1 MFKKLLK
8 INRFTLATYSL
19 FGFLFWHFG
28 KEMLQ
33 VKENG
38 WYVGHINLWGDL
50 LLHLSFINKFLV
62 SGQILP
68 ISPIFPDTKPNYP
81 IFADYVTAILARFT
95 GVDFA
100 LFFVTFTVGIILI
113 YTSRIF
119 IKTFI
124 RNEAMIFLSLLIFF
138 FNGGL
143 GFHYFFQDYVTSGES
158 IFQFLT
164 QIPREYT
171 NIKDQDFWWIN
182 NYLAYFLPQRGL
194 LFAFPITLLVFS
206 LLYTGFK
213 EQKRQYFILA
223 ALLSGSLTLVQ
234 AHSLFVIF
242 LVCAISSIFMIVKSK
257 FDKKTITNWL
267 IFAALTTTVAL
278 PLFNSITSSTSALSH
293 IRFDP
298 GWTSQENIIWF
309 WFKNLGI
316 FAPVLTV
323 AIFWLFKKNR
333 LLFLLYLPFLL
344 IFFLSN
350 IFVFQPWDFDNSK
363 LLIYW
368 HFASAIVV
376 AYFLVDQFFSED
388 AAKKIAGILIV
399 LSMIFS
405 GALDIF
411 RTFTPVTNYQIFT
424 KKDLEV
430 AQSVKNFT
438 SKDAIFLTASNHTHP
453 IPALTGR
460 STLVGFHGWLWS
472 HGLPYQERVNATAKI
487 YLGDIETEE
496 LIAKYKVS
504 YVTVGPNEKATFSIN
519 QSYFEK
525 YPKIYLDSEWQLYD
539 VSNLWSH
546 SDR

>member
-1 MFKKLLK
+1 MFKKFLK

-33 VKENG
+33 VKQNG

-68 ISPIFPDTKPNYP
+68 TSPIFPDTKPNYP
-81 IFADYVTAILARFT
+81 IFADFATALVARFT
-95 GVDFA
+95 GIDFA
-100 LFFVTFTVGIILI
+100 LFLVTVITGILLI
-113 YTSRIF
+113 YISRIF

-124 RNEAMIFLSLLIFF
+124 RNEAVIFLALLLFF
-138 FNGGL
+138 ANGGL
-143 GFHYFFQDYVTSGES
+143 GFYYFLQDYFTSGES
-158 IFQFLT
+158 IFAFLSH
-164 QIPREYT
+164 IPREYT
-171 NIKDQDFWWIN
+171 NIKDQGFWWIN

-206 LLYTGFK
+206 LLYIGFK
-213 EQKRQYFILA
+213 KGERRYFILA

-242 LVCAISSIFMIVKSK
+242 QVCAIASIFMMVKSK
-257 FDKKTITNWL
+257 FDKRIITNWL
-267 IFAALTTTVAL
+267 VFAAVTTAVAL
-278 PLFNSITSSTSALSH
+278 PLFNSISSSMSALSH

-316 FAPVLTV
+316 FAPVLVV

-333 LLFLLYLPFLL
+333 LLFLLYLPFLM
-344 IFFLSN
+344 IFFFSN
-350 IFVFQPWDFDNSK
+350 IFVFQPWDFDNGK

-376 AYFLVDQFFSED
+376 AYFLIDQFFHES
-388 AAKKIAGILIV
+388 AARGIAGIFIV
-399 LSMIFS
+399 LSMTLS

-424 KKDLEV
+424 TLDLEV
-430 AQSVKNFT
+430 AKSVMNLT
-438 SKDAIFLTASNHTHP
+438 HENAIFVTASNHNHP

-472 HGLPYQERVNATAKI
+472 HGLPYEGRAADVTKT
-487 YLGDIETEE
+487 YLGDKEAQE

-504 YVTVGPNEKATFSIN
+504 YVTVGPSEKATFNIN
-519 QSYFEK
+519 ISYLEK
-525 YPKIYLDSEWQLYD
+525 FPTIYLDADWQIYD
-539 VSNLWSH
+539 VTHLWANSN
-546 SDR
+546 R